1 MNDAKKQS
9 QSRNKEQDLAGN
21 NEENREENREENQTR
36 FLADNGENSQEPTLS
51 DEELVSLCKERVCPE
66 CPVKEEKDQE
76 IMRVK
81 ADVDNYRKRL
91 SREKEQFMKYACQ
104 GVLEDMIPVIDN
116 LDLALEHGQ
125 KIEACKDL
133 IQGVEMTRKIFLE
146 TLEKHGFEP
155 IESQACQPFDPAW
168 HEAMGEV
175 EDENTKP
182 GDICQVL
189 QKGYKLKGRVLRP
202 AKVMLSKK

>member
-1 MNDAKKQS
+1 MSDATKRS
-9 QSRNKEQDLAGN
+9 EPDNPEQDLAGN
-21 NEENREENREENQTR
+21 NKESREENQTR
-36 FLADNGENSQEPTLS
+36 VLADNGESGQESTLS
-51 DEELVSLCKERVCPE
+51 DEELVSLCKDKICPE

-76 IMRVK
+76 LMRAK

-104 GVLEDMIPVIDN
+104 GLLEDMIPVLDN

-146 TLEKHGFEP
+146 TLGKHGFEP
-155 IESQACQPFDPAW
+155 IESEICEPFDPSW
-168 HEAMGEV
+168 HEAMGEL
-175 EDENTKP
+175 ENENTKP